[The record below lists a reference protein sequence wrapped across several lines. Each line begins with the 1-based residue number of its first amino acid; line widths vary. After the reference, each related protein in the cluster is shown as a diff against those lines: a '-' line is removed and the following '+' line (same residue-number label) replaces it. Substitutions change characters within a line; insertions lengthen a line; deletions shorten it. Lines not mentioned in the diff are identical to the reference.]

1 MKIDQINPKRNFKC
15 GEKGDILLS
24 HVANIKLEPDELI
37 TFINDE
43 SKEYDVVC
51 KDWGYYATPS
61 INKRLKNNGYRAAIT
76 RNKEGSIYIVLVDE
90 KKIDLWLKY
99 NKDENQELI
108 KWL

>member
-15 GEKGDILLS
+15 GENVLIS
-24 HVANIKLEPDELI
+24 HVANIRLEPDELI
-37 TFINDE
+37 TFKNDQ

-61 INKRLKNNGYRAAIT
+61 INKRLKRNGYRVAIT
-76 RNKEGSIYIVLVDE
+76 RNKEGSIYIVIVDE

-99 NKDENQELI
+99 NKDENQELV

>member
-15 GEKGDILLS
+15 GENVLIS
-24 HVANIKLEPDELI
+24 HVANIRLEPDELI
-37 TFINDE
+37 TFKNDQ
-43 SKEYDVVC
+43 SKEYDVVS

-61 INKRLKNNGYRAAIT
+61 INKRLKRNGYRVAIT
-76 RNKEGSIYIVLVDE
+76 RNKEGSIYIVIVDE

-99 NKDENQELI
+99 NKDENQELV